1 MVLITIAIPSSI
13 LTVEHGLLLKTI
25 RVFQVIRFSSIF
37 RVSKIIVYRDPFT
50 ELKRHEDYLL
60 LFSKIHNYLV
70 TPPYLR
76 RKLVSIDNDLKY
88 VGALPP
94 LRLLVYDVSRDGFV
108 GEKRIGY
115 KINEYVDIGL
125 KWKFKIIDPSKCIDD
140 KFVYVEIKSLNPPL
154 VECISEKPYL
164 GPLLSNASSLRE
176 VIEYGGREGYFI
188 LATSRHGIIPGLD
201 DLVRLKNFEKILILY
216 GAPKYGLYEISR
228 REGFELD
235 ALVDAV
241 WNIIPGQ
248 GVKTVRTEEAL
259 IASLAIL
266 NMFINR

>member
-1 MVLITIAIPSSI
+1 VVLIAIAIPSSI

-88 VGALPP
+88 VGVLPP
-94 LRLLVYDVSRDGFV
+94 LRLLVYDVSRNGFV
-108 GEKRIGY
+108 GEKRVGF
-115 KINEYVDIGL
+115 KIDGYVDIGL
-125 KWKFKIIDPSKCIDD
+125 KRKFKIIDPGKCVDG
-140 KFVYVEIKSLNPPL
+140 KLVYVEIKSINPPL
-154 VECISEKPYL
+154 VECTGEKPYL
-164 GPLLSNASSLRE
+164 GPTLGSADSLRD
-176 VIEYGGREGYFI
+176 VIEYGVREGYFI
-188 LATSRHGIIPGLD
+188 IATSKHGVVPSLD
-201 DLVRLKNFEKILILY
+201 DLVRLKYLEKILVLY
-216 GAPKYGLYEISR
+216 GAPKYGLYEISK

-235 ALVDAV
+235 ALVNTV

-259 IASLAIL
+259 IASLSIL

>member
-1 MVLITIAIPSSI
+1 VVSITIAIPSSI
-13 LTVEHGLLLKTI
+13 LSVEHGLLLKTI
-25 RVFQVIRFSSIF
+25 RVFQIIRFSSIF

-50 ELKRHEDYLL
+50 DLKQHEDFLL
-60 LFSKIHNYLV
+60 LFSKIHNYLI

-88 VGALPP
+88 VGVLPP
-94 LRLLVYDVSRDGFV
+94 LRLIVYDVSRNGFV
-108 GEKRIGY
+108 GERRVGY
-115 KINEYVDIGL
+115 KIDEYVDIGL
-125 KWKFKIIDPSKCIDD
+125 KKRFKIIDPGRCIDE
-140 KFVYVEIKSLNPPL
+140 KFIYVEIKSIDPPF
-154 VECISEKPYL
+154 VECIDEKPYL
-164 GPLLSNASSLRE
+164 GPSLSNANSLRD

-188 LATSRHGIIPGLD
+188 LATSRYGNIPSLN
-201 DLVRLKNFEKILILY
+201 DLVGLKHLEKILILY

-228 REGFELD
+228 KEGFELD
-235 ALVDAV
+235 ALVNAV